1 MVTQRMCVLLCV
13 IDAVGLYVN
22 VNNVAVYCLCEIEE
36 TSLSHLPGC
45 QCHLM
50 NACIVFSAAG

>member
-22 VNNVAVYCLCEIEE
+22 VNNMAVYCLCETEE
-36 TSLSHLPGC
+36 TSLSHLPGR